1 MRTAHA
7 SSPAGQR
14 ACTANRCLQHHQ
26 SLDMEMPM
34 NASLVFR
41 GLCIAASL
49 FSAAAWADPPARV
62 GRITLLEGKVSFH
75 GERDAGWR
83 KAQLNYPVTSENSLW
98 TEARSRAE
106 VRIGPSALRLDDDS
120 VLDIVALQDDS
131 VQGYLQ
137 RGSIHVR
144 LRTTGDID
152 GHDVVRI
159 DTPQGRFILDGNG
172 RYRIDADLD
181 GRAGSNPGSR
191 ESRIAVFSGGA
202 RFEGVNG
209 TDTRL
214 AINAGKQFSARIN
227 DSGNATDFR
236 FEALSETNFDRW
248 AEIRDREWDR
258 VHERY
263 ARAVSPE
270 SRESHVSPYMTG
282 YEDLDANGEWIDDR
296 EYGRLWAPRLLI
308 AGWAP
313 YRYGRWNYVQPWG
326 WTWIDDAPWGFAPFH
341 YGRWVQVRS
350 RWCWWPGTY
359 VRRPVYA
366 PALVAWFGGAGAQ
379 LTIGS
384 SPAVGWFP
392 LAPREHYIPH
402 YTTNIDYLRR
412 INHLPRDHMPITA
425 PPHYR
430 NHVPGATIV
439 NNTTLINGERVGRNR
454 TILPPQVIAGHTPN
468 TNVDRLPPPRAR
480 MPGGERPN
488 DGRRGNV
495 AVGPRLPPETLPSN
509 TPRPPR
515 SRGAEPGLIAPQP
528 LRTPDTAVIRPNEPA
543 VGNAAPPSPRAPS
556 NLRTPAPPTAIMP
569 DPVPTDPAGARDTQV
584 RRDGRGPGARYARPA
599 PESAPSQLSPPQ
611 PYPSYAPQVNSRP
624 PVSRPIAPGTDSG
637 AAVVRHVP
645 EHAVKPRH
653 ESAPEVVP
661 PKTEIKDARQRPG
674 MVRE

>member
-1 MRTAHA
+1 
-7 SSPAGQR
+7 
-14 ACTANRCLQHHQ
+14 
-26 SLDMEMPM
+26 M
-34 NASLVFR
+34 NAPLLFR

-75 GERDAGWR
+75 GERDGGWQ

-106 VRIGPSALRLDDDS
+106 VRIGPSAIRLDDDS
-120 VLDIVALQDDS
+120 VLDIVALQDDV

-144 LRTTGDID
+144 LRASGEID
-152 GHDVVRI
+152 GNDLVRI

-172 RYRIDADLD
+172 RYRIDADMD
-181 GRAGSNPGSR
+181 GRAGANAGSR
-191 ESRIAVFSGGA
+191 ESRIAVFSGRA
-202 RFEGVNG
+202 RFEGING

-214 AINAGKQFSARIN
+214 AIDAGKQFSARMN
-227 DSGNATDFR
+227 DGGNATDFR
-236 FEALSETNFDRW
+236 FENLSETNFDRW
-248 AEIRDREWDR
+248 ADIRDREWDS

-263 ARAVSPE
+263 ARAVSPD
-270 SRESHVSPYMTG
+270 SRDGTVSPYMTG

-296 EYGRLWAPRLLI
+296 EYGRLWAPRVLI

-366 PALVAWFGGAGAQ
+366 PALVAWFGSGGAQ

-384 SPAVGWFP
+384 GPAVGWFP
-392 LAPREHYIPH
+392 LAPREYYIPR

-412 INHLPRDHMPITA
+412 VNHLPRDHTPIVA
-425 PPHYR
+425 PSHYR

-439 NNTTLINGERVGRNR
+439 NNNTFINGERVGGNR
-454 TILPPQVIAGHTPN
+454 ANLPSQVIAGHAPN
-468 TNVDRLPPPRAR
+468 SNLDRLPLPRAR
-480 MPGGERPN
+480 MPGADRPN
-488 DGRRGNV
+488 DGRPGNA
-495 AVGPRLPPETLPSN
+495 AVGPRFPQETPPAN
-509 TPRPPR
+509 APRPPR
-515 SRGAEPGLIAPQP
+515 SRGGAEPGLIAPQP
-528 LRTPDTAVIRPNEPA
+528 SRVPETAVIRPNEPA
-543 VGNAAPPSPRAPS
+543 IGNAAPPSPRPPS
-556 NLRTPAPPTAIMP
+556 AVRSPVPPTAIMP
-569 DPVPTDPAGARDTQV
+569 DAAQTDPAGARDAQS
-584 RRDGRGPGARYARPA
+584 RRDGRGPGARYSRPA
-599 PESAPSQLSPPQ
+599 PESAPSQPLPPQ
-611 PYPSYAPQVNSRP
+611 PFPSYAPQAPTRP
-624 PVSRPIAPGTDSG
+624 PVTRAIIPGADNGAPMVKH
-637 AAVVRHVP
+637 AP

-653 ESAPEVVP
+653 ETAPEVVP
-661 PKTEIKDARQRPG
+661 PKVDMKDARQKPG
-674 MVRE
+674 VVRE

>member
-1 MRTAHA
+1 
-7 SSPAGQR
+7 
-14 ACTANRCLQHHQ
+14 
-26 SLDMEMPM
+26 M
-34 NASLVFR
+34 NASSLFH

-49 FSAAAWADPPARV
+49 CASSAAWADPPARV

-75 GERDAGWR
+75 GERDSGWQQ
-83 KAQLNYPVTSENSLW
+83 AQLNYPVTSENSLW

-106 VRIGPSALRLDDDS
+106 VRIGPSAIRLDDDS
-120 VLDIVALQDDS
+120 VLDIVALQDDV

-144 LRTTGDID
+144 LRSSGDID
-152 GHDVVRI
+152 GNDLVRI

-172 RYRIDADLD
+172 RYRIDADVD
-181 GRAGSNPGSR
+181 GRAQSNPGSR
-191 ESRIAVFSGGA
+191 ESRIAVFSGRA
-202 RFEGVNG
+202 RFEGING

-214 AINAGKQFSARIN
+214 TIDAGKQFSARMN

-236 FEALSETNFDRW
+236 FETLSETNFDRW
-248 AEIRDREWDR
+248 ADIRDREWDR

-296 EYGRLWAPRLLI
+296 EYGRLWAPRVLI

-366 PALVAWFGGAGAQ
+366 PALVAWFGGAGTQ

-384 SPAVGWFP
+384 GPAVGWFP
-392 LAPREHYIPH
+392 LAPREHYIPR
-402 YTTNIDYLRR
+402 YTKNIDYLRR
-412 INHLPRDHMPITA
+412 INHLPRDHMPIAA

-430 NHVPGATIV
+430 NHVPGATII
-439 NNTTLINGERVGRNR
+439 NNTTFINGERVGRNR
-454 TILPPQVIAGHTPN
+454 ASVPPQVIAGHLPN
-468 TNVDRLPPPRAR
+468 TNSDRVPPPRAR

-488 DGRRGNV
+488 DGRRGN
-495 AVGPRLPPETLPSN
+495 AADGPRLPQEAPPAN

-515 SRGAEPGLIAPQP
+515 SRDAEPGVIAPQP
-528 LRTPDTAVIRPNEPA
+528 PRIAEPPLIRPNEPA
-543 VGNAAPPSPRAPS
+543 VGNVSPPSPRPPS
-556 NLRTPAPPTAIMP
+556 TLRAPAPPPVVMP
-569 DPVPTDPAGARDTQV
+569 SPAQTEPSGARETREPQS
-584 RRDGRGPGARYARPA
+584 RRDQRGPAARYSRPA
-599 PESAPSQLSPPQ
+599 PESAPSPSLPSPPN
-611 PYPSYAPQVNSRP
+611 PSYAPQVNSRP
-624 PVSRPIAPGTDSG
+624 QVPRAIAPSTETG
-637 AAVVRHVP
+637 APIVRRAP
-645 EHAVKPRH
+645 ENTVKPRQDA
-653 ESAPEVVP
+653 APEVAP
-661 PKTEIKDARQRPG
+661 PKAEIRETRQNSG
-674 MVRE
+674 VVRE